1 MCVCGGGGGVE
12 GGGVG
17 CGVILN
23 FDKYVQFILTDI
35 LINNYALEYR
45 HIYDIW

>member
-1 MCVCGGGGGVE
+1 MCGGGGV
-12 GGGVG
+12 GGGGMG

-23 FDKYVQFILTDI
+23 FDKNVQFILIDI
-35 LINNYALEYR
+35 LINNYALDCR